1 MGSIKGIPIYFHFTF
16 LIIIP
21 IFAAFFAF
29 TGVKIDGIIFGFS
42 FLDVSLPAKLVL
54 GAICA
59 ITFFLTILLHE
70 IGHSF
75 IALRHGYRIKS
86 ITLFLFGGVAHLE
99 ETPRDPRVE
108 GTMAFAGPATSFAIG
123 FVLIAIALLLND
135 LPRGNVPIQALR
147 IMCGTIG
154 FYNLLLGGFN
164 LIPAF
169 PMDGGRI
176 LRSILASQVGMLRAT
191 DMAVKIG
198 KGIAVAMIVIGI
210 VFFDIFIVLV
220 ALFIYT
226 GASEEAQMTKL
237 MLALEGVKVHTIM
250 NPNVYWLEPSM
261 SVDEA
266 LKKMIV
272 ERRLTY
278 PVVEN
283 GVLLG
288 IITSQAVASVPLNE
302 RSNVKVAQIVNPS
315 MPYVR
320 DYMDASE
327 ILKIMSPQNDFVVVL
342 DSRDEFVGS
351 ISRDEFKR
359 IVSLLAVQKG
369 IPLN

>member
-29 TGVKIDGIIFGFS
+29 SGVRINGIILGFS
-42 FLDVSLPAKLVL
+42 SLNVSFPAKLVL

-59 ITFFLTILLHE
+59 ILFFLTILLHE
-70 IGHSF
+70 IGHSL
-75 IALRHGYRIKS
+75 IALKHGYRIES
-86 ITLFLFGGVAHLE
+86 ITLFLFGGVAQLE
-99 ETPRDPRVE
+99 DTPRNPKVE
-108 GTMAFAGPATSFAIG
+108 GIMAFVGPATSFAIG
-123 FVLIAIALLLND
+123 FILIPIALLLND
-135 LPRGNVPIQALR
+135 PSRGSTPLQALK

-176 LRSILASQVGMLRAT
+176 LRSILASRFGMLKAT

-198 KGIAVAMIVIGI
+198 KGIAVVMIVIGI
-210 VFFDIFIVLV
+210 VFLDIFIVLV
-220 ALFIYT
+220 ALFIYA

-237 MLALEGVKVHTIM
+237 MVALDGVKVRAIM
-250 NPNVYWLEPSM
+250 NSQIYWLEPST

-266 LKKMIV
+266 LKKMIL
-272 ERRLTY
+272 ERRISY

-288 IITSQAVASVPLNE
+288 IITAGAIARVPLYE
-302 RSNVKVAQIVNPS
+302 RSKVTIAQIVNRS

-327 ILKIMSPQNDFVVVL
+327 ILRVMSPQNDFVIVL
-342 DSRDEFVGS
+342 DARDEFVGS

-359 IVSLLAVQKG
+359 IVTLLAVEKG
-369 IPLN
+369 ILLN